1 MAKKSTTINSAAVTA
16 TVIAERVTA
25 ESGISDE
32 HLPAVVAYL
41 AQQADTAMDTARV
54 EMLRRAEE
62 ATRSGGNAER
72 LAQVMSTLYGED
84 AVRDETPGRSYLQG
98 WSERDVKYYIALPEG
113 VTYGAGPGPFRWVAL
128 PEATEPAAEEDLT
141 IRY

>member
-1 MAKKSTTINSAAVTA
+1 MAKKSTTITAA
-16 TVIAERVTA
+16 TVIAERVTV
-25 ESGISDE
+25 ESGISDA

-54 EMLRRAEE
+54 EMLRKAEE
-62 ATRSGGNAER
+62 AAHSGGNSER
-72 LAQVMSTLYGED
+72 LSQVMSTLYGED
-84 AVRDETPGRSYLQG
+84 AVRNETPGRDYLQG
-98 WSERDVKYYIALPEG
+98 WSERDVKYYIALPDG

-128 PEATEPAAEEDLT
+128 PEATKPGAEEDMT